1 MANGCLLEQRGC
13 RPVLLSDMLTEVWDV
28 IKLLNALDWKIIT
41 WSVLL
46 AFV

>member
-1 MANGCLLEQRGC
+1 
-13 RPVLLSDMLTEVWDV
+13 LSDMLTEVWDV